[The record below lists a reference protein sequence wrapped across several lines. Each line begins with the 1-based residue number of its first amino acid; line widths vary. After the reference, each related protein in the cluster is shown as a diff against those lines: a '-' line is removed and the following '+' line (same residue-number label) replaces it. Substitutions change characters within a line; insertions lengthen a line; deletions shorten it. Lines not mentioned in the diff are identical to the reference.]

1 MGVGAK
7 LELLD
12 ADGTVVDDGVLNIGN
27 GAGSQDFTFNNN
39 FDVAAVRISGKD
51 DSTTVEI
58 AEVQVYGIPVAPISK
73 SLIVPGS
80 AVTSQSS
87 NYESTHLGDPLLSSN
102 AIDGDIN
109 SFSHTQ
115 YRGGVDAWWKVEFG
129 FLAKVSKVTI
139 FNRRDCCQYRM
150 VGAKLELLDADGSVV
165 ADGVLNI
172 GNGAGSQDF
181 TFNTN
186 FDVAAVRISGK
197 DDSLDSTTV
206 EIAEDSTTVEI
217 AEVEVYGIP
226 KTFEGRYLRAF
237 L

>member
-1 MGVGAK
+1 MG
-7 LELLD
+7 
-12 ADGTVVDDGVLNIGN
+12 GTP
-27 GAGSQDFTFNNN
+27 
-39 FDVAAVRISGKD
+39 
-51 DSTTVEI
+51 TV
-58 AEVQVYGIPVAPISK
+58 PPTAPPTAPPTLPPPM

-109 SFSHTQ
+109 SFSCTQ
-115 YRGGVDAWWKVEFG
+115 YRGGVDAWWKVKFG

-165 ADGVLNI
+165 ADAVLNI
-172 GNGAGSQDF
+172 GNGAGSEDF

-186 FDVAAVRISGK
+186 FDVAAVKISGK
-197 DDSLDSTTV
+197 DDSTT
-206 EIAEDSTTVEI
+206 DSTTVEI

-226 KTFEGRYLRAF
+226 KTFEGRYLRGF